1 MTTQH
6 AKSGDKNW
14 KTIQAKAPVSYHT
27 FVDNL
32 VDQGKY
38 ESKAHVIRHALD
50 RLKEHIESDTP
61 TGRLNALG
69 LIDILDPANDRD
81 LSQIVDDAAEL
92 TLVFNDMRLW
102 LPGPMDRGHHLAALR
117 RRLEGGKRTKI
128 FLLHPNTRLMTVI
141 AAVSNKPEKIQT
153 DEIKRAVTRI
163 CDKMWDRALPAD
175 TIFEQRALQII
186 GHPRY
191 NTYSMIMADKTAYVN
206 YYPIAFRGKE
216 DAGHFHV
223 YQPSANGRGVYE
235 RLTTDLQWMK
245 RAAED
250 EYQEGMDL
258 VARYAEKN
266 RSR

>member
-1 MTTQH
+1 MTTQR

-14 KTIQAKAPVSYHT
+14 KTIQAKAPESYHT

-32 VDQGKY
+32 VDQGKF

-50 RLKEHIESDTP
+50 RLKERIESDSP

-81 LSQIVDDAAEL
+81 LSQIVDGSAEL

-102 LPGPMDRGHHLAALR
+102 LPGPNDQGHHLAALR
-117 RRLEGGKRTKI
+117 RRLEGGKRTRI
-128 FLLHPNTRLMTVI
+128 FLIHPKTRLMTEV
-141 AAVSNKPEKIQT
+141 ASVSTKSEKIQA
-153 DEIKRAVTRI
+153 DEIERAVTRI
-163 CDKMWDRALPAD
+163 CDGMWDRALPKS

-191 NTYSMIMADKTAYVN
+191 NTYSMIMTDKLAYVN

-216 DAGHFHV
+216 DVGHFHV
-223 YQPSANGRGVYE
+223 YQPSSNRRGVYE

-250 EYQEGMDL
+250 EYHEGMDL
-258 VARYAEKN
+258 VAHYAKKV